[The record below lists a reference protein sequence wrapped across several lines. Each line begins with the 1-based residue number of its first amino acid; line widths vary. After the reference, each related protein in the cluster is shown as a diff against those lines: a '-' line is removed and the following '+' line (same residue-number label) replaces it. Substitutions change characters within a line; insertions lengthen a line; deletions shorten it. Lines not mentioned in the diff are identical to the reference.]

1 MAKKKVRSELVT
13 RDERSLPALFDDMDH
28 YFSNFFR
35 QPFSMMGHP
44 FFKGMEM
51 PGDITTPLMDL
62 YEEGNE
68 LVVKAELPGIA
79 KEDLTVT
86 VSGNTLT
93 VSGEKKQEEKVEKKD
108 YHRIERSY
116 GSFCRSMR
124 LPKEV
129 DDNKVKASFNNGIL
143 EVRLS
148 TTKKAKQKK
157 ITIK

>member
-1 MAKKKVRSELVT
+1 MSINFVIPTAHCSKGWGCQET
-13 RDERSLPALFDDMDH
+13 LP
-28 YFSNFFR
+28 
-35 QPFSMMGHP
+35 
-44 FFKGMEM
+44 
-51 PGDITTPLMDL
+51 TTPLMDL

-79 KEDLTVT
+79 KEDFKVT

-129 DDNKVKASFNNGIL
+129 DDNKVKASLNNGIL

>member
-1 MAKKKVRSELVT
+1 M
-13 RDERSLPALFDDMDH
+13 
-28 YFSNFFR
+28 
-35 QPFSMMGHP
+35 
-44 FFKGMEM
+44 
-51 PGDITTPLMDL
+51 
-62 YEEGNE
+62 
-68 LVVKAELPGIA
+68 VKAELPGIA
-79 KEDLTVT
+79 KEDFKVT

-129 DDNKVKASFNNGIL
+129 DDNKVKASLNNGIL